1 MTLTASSSFRAVTNS
16 PVVVALDYHNR
27 DAAMAFVDKID
38 PRDCRLKV
46 GKEMFTLFGPQFVRE
61 LQQRGFDIFLDLK
74 FHDIPNTA
82 AHAVAAAA
90 AADLGVWMVNVHASG
105 GARMMAAAREALVP
119 FGKDAP
125 LLIAVTVL
133 TSMEAC
139 DLADLGVTLSPADYA
154 ERLAALTQKCGLD
167 GVVCSAQEAVRFK
180 QVFGQEFKLV
190 TPGIR
195 PQGSDA
201 GDQRRIMTPEQALA
215 AGVDYMV
222 IGRPVTQSV
231 DPAQTLKAINASLQR
246 SA

>member
-1 MTLTASSSFRAVTNS
+1 MTLTASSSSRAVTNS

-27 DAAMAFVDKID
+27 DAALAFVDKID

-46 GKEMFTLFGPQFVRE
+46 GKEMFTLFGPQFVHE
-61 LQQRGFDIFLDLK
+61 LQHRGFDIFLDLK

-90 AADLGVWMVNVHASG
+90 DLGVWMVNVHASG
-105 GARMMAAAREALVP
+105 GARMMTAAREALVP

-133 TSMEAC
+133 TSMEAS
-139 DLADLGVTLSPADYA
+139 DLTDLGVTLSPADYA

-222 IGRPVTQSV
+222 IGRPVTQSA

>member
-1 MTLTASSSFRAVTNS
+1 MSISTPSQANAITS
-16 PVVVALDYHNR
+16 PILVALDYADKN
-27 DAAMAFVDKID
+27 AALAFVDNIN

-61 LQQRGFDIFLDLK
+61 LQQRQFEIFLDLK

-90 AADLGVWMVNVHASG
+90 ELGVWMVNVHASG
-105 GARMMAAAREALVP
+105 GARMMTAAREALLP

-133 TSMEAC
+133 TSMEAE
-139 DLADLGVTLSPADYA
+139 DLRGIGIELSPADYA
-154 ERLAALTQKCGLD
+154 ERLALLTKECGLD
-167 GVVCSAQEAVRFK
+167 GVVCSAHEATRLK
-180 QVFGQEFKLV
+180 ASCGQAFKLV

-195 PQGSDA
+195 PAGSST
-201 GDQRRIMTPEQALA
+201 GDQRRIMTPVEAAQ

-222 IGRPVTQSV
+222 IGRPITQSPE
-231 DPAQTLKAINASLQR
+231 PAETLREILKSL
-246 SA
+246 A

>member
-1 MTLTASSSFRAVTNS
+1 MTLTASSSSRAVTNS

-27 DAAMAFVDKID
+27 DAALAFVDKID

-90 AADLGVWMVNVHASG
+90 DLGVWMVNVHASG
-105 GARMMAAAREALVP
+105 GARMMTAAREALVP

-133 TSMEAC
+133 TSMEAS

-167 GVVCSAQEAVRFK
+167 GVVCSAQEAARFK

-195 PQGSDA
+195 PQGSEA

>member
-1 MTLTASSSFRAVTNS
+1 MTFTASSSSRAITES
-16 PVVVALDYHNR
+16 PVVVALDYHER
-27 DAAMAFVDKID
+27 DKALAFVDKIA

-46 GKEMFTLFGPQFVRE
+46 GKEMFTLFGPQLVRD
-61 LQQRGFDIFLDLK
+61 LQQRGFDVFLDLK
-74 FHDIPNTA
+74 FHDIPNTTA
-82 AHAVAAAA
+82 RAVAA

-105 GARMMAAAREALVP
+105 GARMMAAARDALAP

-133 TSMEAC
+133 TSMETS
-139 DLADLGVTLSPADYA
+139 DLRDLGVTLSPAEHA
-154 ERLAALTQKCGLD
+154 ERLARLTQQCGLD

-180 QVFGQEFKLV
+180 QALGAAFKLV

-195 PQGSDA
+195 PAGSEA
-201 GDQRRIMTPEQALA
+201 GDQRRIMTPEQALS

-231 DPAQTLKAINASLQR
+231 DPAQTLKDINASLKR
-246 SA
+246 EA

>member
-1 MTLTASSSFRAVTNS
+1 MTLTASSSSRAVTNS

-27 DAAMAFVDKID
+27 DDALAFVDKID

-90 AADLGVWMVNVHASG
+90 DLGVCMVNVHASG
-105 GARMMAAAREALVP
+105 GARMMTAAREALVP

-133 TSMEAC
+133 TSMEAS

-167 GVVCSAQEAVRFK
+167 GVVCSAQEAARFK

-195 PQGSDA
+195 PQGSEA
-201 GDQRRIMTPEQALA
+201 GDQRRIMTPEQASA

-222 IGRPVTQSV
+222 IGRPITQSV

>member
-1 MTLTASSSFRAVTNS
+1 MTLTTSSSSRAVTNS

-27 DAAMAFVDKID
+27 DAALAFVDKID

-90 AADLGVWMVNVHASG
+90 DLGVWMVNVHASG
-105 GARMMAAAREALVP
+105 GARMMTAAREALVP

-133 TSMEAC
+133 TSMEAS

>member
-1 MTLTASSSFRAVTNS
+1 MTFTASSSSCAITES
-16 PVVVALDYHNR
+16 PVVVALDYHER
-27 DAAMAFVDKID
+27 DKALAFVDKID

-46 GKEMFTLFGPQFVRE
+46 GKEMFTLFGPQLVRD
-61 LQQRGFDIFLDLK
+61 LQQRGFDVFLDLK
-74 FHDIPNTA
+74 FHDIPNTTA
-82 AHAVAAAA
+82 RAVAA

-105 GARMMAAAREALVP
+105 GARMMAAARDALAP

-133 TSMEAC
+133 TSMETS
-139 DLADLGVTLSPADYA
+139 DLRDLGVTLSPAEHA
-154 ERLAALTQKCGLD
+154 ERLARLTQQCGLD

-180 QVFGQEFKLV
+180 QALGAAFKLV

-195 PQGSDA
+195 PAGSEA
-201 GDQRRIMTPEQALA
+201 GDQRRIMTPEQALS

-231 DPAQTLKAINASLQR
+231 DPAQTLKDINASLKR
-246 SA
+246 EA

>member
-1 MTLTASSSFRAVTNS
+1 MTLSASSSSCAVTNS
-16 PVVVALDYHNR
+16 PVVVALDYNNR
-27 DAAMAFVDKID
+27 DAALAFVDKID

-90 AADLGVWMVNVHASG
+90 DLGVWMVNVHASG
-105 GARMMAAAREALVP
+105 GARMMTAAREALVP

-133 TSMEAC
+133 TSMEAS
-139 DLADLGVTLSPADYA
+139 DLADLGVTLSSADYA

-180 QVFGQEFKLV
+180 QAFGQDFKLV

-195 PQGSDA
+195 PQGSDV

-231 DPAQTLKAINASLQR
+231 DPEQTLKAINASLQR